1 MNQSVNKEIV
11 LICDIGGTNVRFG
24 LYEEG
29 QKGNVDFDAKYKCS
43 EFTSFEE
50 AVSTYLSTKSKKP
63 TLCVIGAAGNI
74 DEYNGEVLT
83 TNTPWKASTS
93 KLRQQCPFFKHI
105 RLVNDFALQGWA
117 VEELTRAQYRSVFS
131 TSEQQK
137 NLKEGSLVL
146 IGPGTGLG
154 TCLILQDRKHPRTI
168 YTSEAGHSTMPHVDF
183 NPKPGEIS
191 TATAVKQA
199 EKDNRDNQILLT
211 ALKKYY
217 AKKGQ
222 VPVTE
227 HIVSGTGI
235 TNVYHAF
242 RDGVIPSEKSQR
254 VPSERIEELAKNG
267 DPIALKTFKFFNA
280 YLGAHTGTLAA
291 TTKTQKIF
299 FCGGLMASDWVIAQL
314 EKSAEFKRQFI
325 FRAGMTDAMKT
336 VSFSASLYR
345 DMATLG
351 AVSRAKRLIAVTKA
365 EEAKRQATTD
375 IVRSLA
381 VLGEVVASIKR
392 KDVTQ
397 YYNKLVEAIHR
408 YPADSND
415 PTPSPQTFKIRSGKK
430 EIFKRNGRTR

>member
-1 MNQSVNKEIV
+1 MKQSLNKEIV

-29 QKGNVDFDAKYKCS
+29 QTGNVDFDAKYKCS

-50 AVSTYLSTKSKKP
+50 AVSTYLSTKSQQP

-93 KLRQQCPFFKHI
+93 QLQQCCPFFKHI

-117 VEELTRAQYRSVFS
+117 VDELTKDQYRAVFS
-131 TSEQQK
+131 QNEQP
-137 NLKEGSLVL
+137 NLKTGSLVL

-168 YTSEAGHSTMPHVDF
+168 YTSEAGHSTIPHVDF
-183 NPKPGEIS
+183 SLKPGEVS
-191 TATAVKQA
+191 AVTAIKQA

-211 ALKKYY
+211 ALKEYY

-222 VPVTE
+222 APVTE

-242 RDGVIPSEKSQR
+242 KDGIIPSEKSQR
-254 VPSERIEELAKNG
+254 VPSEKIEELAKNG

-280 YLGAHTGTLAA
+280 YLGAHAGTLAA

-314 EKSAEFKRQFI
+314 EKSVEFKRQFI

-351 AVSRAKRLIAVTKA
+351 AVSRAKRLITVTKA
-365 EEAKRQATTD
+365 EEAKRQATTA

-408 YPADSND
+408 YPSEVNE
-415 PTPSPQTFKIRSGKK
+415 TTSSPKTLKIRSGKK
-430 EIFKRNGRTR
+430 EIFKRGGRTR